1 MIKEN
6 KIKKYVV
13 VIICLL
19 GMLILSGK
27 TENVFANDK
36 KSKDMENSL
45 LSFYIKDVSNVES
58 IKYIPLDK
66 KIIGNKRI
74 TDKSNV
80 VDIGFGEYY
89 IKAKDEKK
97 ELQEPSYSS
106 WYEAPKGG
114 MQFREKLSIEYQV
127 NKDYNNKNL
136 RILKKVVEENIH
148 PKNKVLISASQYVN
162 VKNEYKKNIKACI
175 FYQSYSIQLYE
186 KDLFFE
192 NNYGVSAGA
201 CHLCSY
207 LAKQYKRAF
216 RVNVDYL
223 NDKRYCSVH
232 SLLKTGNLFGAEMLY
247 DIIPNELDL
256 FDYDTYNKNESN
268 FYVVITDINTGKP
281 EYVKI
286 GDLKKD
292 IIYVRASSSLPL
304 LAQNVK
310 INDKEYL
317 DGGISDSI
325 PIKKS
330 IADGNKKNVVILTRD
345 STYRKG
351 KNSLMPII
359 KLKYKK

>member
-1 MIKEN
+1 MIKAGL
-6 KIKKYVV
+6 VV
-13 VIICLL
+13 EGG
-19 GMLILSGK
+19 GMRG
-27 TENVFANDK
+27 V
-36 KSKDMENSL
+36 
-45 LSFYIKDVSNVES
+45 
-58 IKYIPLDK
+58 
-66 KIIGNKRI
+66 
-74 TDKSNV
+74 
-80 VDIGFGEYY
+80 
-89 IKAKDEKK
+89 
-97 ELQEPSYSS
+97 YSS
-106 WYEAPKGG
+106 G
-114 MQFREKLSIEYQV
+114 
-127 NKDYNNKNL
+127 
-136 RILKKVVEENIH
+136 
-148 PKNKVLISASQYVN
+148 VLDFFI
-162 VKNEYKKNIKACI
+162 
-175 FYQSYSIQLYE
+175 E

-201 CHLCSY
+201 CHICSY

-359 KLKYKK
+359 KLKYKKYPNFVKSMADRYIVYNEILDFIKELEDNGDVFVIRPKKPVNIGRTEKNREKLEALYNDGYNDAKDCYEELLKYLGKENL

>member
-1 MIKEN
+1 MIKAGL
-6 KIKKYVV
+6 VV
-13 VIICLL
+13 EGG
-19 GMLILSGK
+19 GMRG
-27 TENVFANDK
+27 V
-36 KSKDMENSL
+36 
-45 LSFYIKDVSNVES
+45 
-58 IKYIPLDK
+58 
-66 KIIGNKRI
+66 
-74 TDKSNV
+74 
-80 VDIGFGEYY
+80 
-89 IKAKDEKK
+89 
-97 ELQEPSYSS
+97 YSS
-106 WYEAPKGG
+106 G
-114 MQFREKLSIEYQV
+114 
-127 NKDYNNKNL
+127 
-136 RILKKVVEENIH
+136 
-148 PKNKVLISASQYVN
+148 VLDFFI
-162 VKNEYKKNIKACI
+162 
-175 FYQSYSIQLYE
+175 E

-247 DIIPNELDL
+247 DIIPNELNL

-268 FYVVITDINTGKP
+268 FYVVITNINTGKP

-359 KLKYKK
+359 KLKYKKYPNFVKSMADRYIVYNEILDFIKELEDNGDVFVIRPKKPVNIGRTEKNREKLEALYNDGYNDAKDCYEELLKYLGKENL

>member
-1 MIKEN
+1 MIKAGL
-6 KIKKYVV
+6 VV
-13 VIICLL
+13 EGG
-19 GMLILSGK
+19 GMRG
-27 TENVFANDK
+27 V
-36 KSKDMENSL
+36 
-45 LSFYIKDVSNVES
+45 
-58 IKYIPLDK
+58 
-66 KIIGNKRI
+66 
-74 TDKSNV
+74 
-80 VDIGFGEYY
+80 
-89 IKAKDEKK
+89 
-97 ELQEPSYSS
+97 YSS
-106 WYEAPKGG
+106 G
-114 MQFREKLSIEYQV
+114 
-127 NKDYNNKNL
+127 
-136 RILKKVVEENIH
+136 
-148 PKNKVLISASQYVN
+148 VLDFFI
-162 VKNEYKKNIKACI
+162 
-175 FYQSYSIQLYE
+175 E

-359 KLKYKK
+359 KLKYKKYPNFVKSMADRYIVYNEILDFIKELEDNGDVFVIRPKNPVKIGRTEKNKEKLEALYNEGYNDAKDCYEELIKYLNI

>member
-1 MIKEN
+1 MIKAGL
-6 KIKKYVV
+6 VV
-13 VIICLL
+13 EGG
-19 GMLILSGK
+19 GMRG
-27 TENVFANDK
+27 V
-36 KSKDMENSL
+36 
-45 LSFYIKDVSNVES
+45 
-58 IKYIPLDK
+58 
-66 KIIGNKRI
+66 
-74 TDKSNV
+74 
-80 VDIGFGEYY
+80 
-89 IKAKDEKK
+89 
-97 ELQEPSYSS
+97 YSS
-106 WYEAPKGG
+106 G
-114 MQFREKLSIEYQV
+114 
-127 NKDYNNKNL
+127 
-136 RILKKVVEENIH
+136 
-148 PKNKVLISASQYVN
+148 VLDFFI
-162 VKNEYKKNIKACI
+162 
-175 FYQSYSIQLYE
+175 E

-330 IADGNKKNVVILTRD
+330 IADGNKKNVVIITRD

-359 KLKYKK
+359 KLKYKKYPNFVKSMADRYIVYNEILDFIKELEDNGDVFVIRPKKPVNIGRTEKNREKLEALYNDGYNDAKDCYEELLKYLGKENL

>member
-1 MIKEN
+1 MIKAGL
-6 KIKKYVV
+6 VV
-13 VIICLL
+13 EGG
-19 GMLILSGK
+19 GMRC
-27 TENVFANDK
+27 V
-36 KSKDMENSL
+36 
-45 LSFYIKDVSNVES
+45 
-58 IKYIPLDK
+58 
-66 KIIGNKRI
+66 
-74 TDKSNV
+74 
-80 VDIGFGEYY
+80 
-89 IKAKDEKK
+89 
-97 ELQEPSYSS
+97 YSS
-106 WYEAPKGG
+106 G
-114 MQFREKLSIEYQV
+114 
-127 NKDYNNKNL
+127 
-136 RILKKVVEENIH
+136 
-148 PKNKVLISASQYVN
+148 VLDFFI
-162 VKNEYKKNIKACI
+162 
-175 FYQSYSIQLYE
+175 E

-359 KLKYKK
+359 KLKYKKYPNFVKSMADRYIVYNEILDFIKELEDNGDVFVIRPKKPVNIGRTEKNREKLEALYNDGYNDAKDCYEELLKYLGKENL

>member
-1 MIKEN
+1 MIKAGL
-6 KIKKYVV
+6 VV
-13 VIICLL
+13 EGG
-19 GMLILSGK
+19 GMRG
-27 TENVFANDK
+27 V
-36 KSKDMENSL
+36 
-45 LSFYIKDVSNVES
+45 
-58 IKYIPLDK
+58 
-66 KIIGNKRI
+66 
-74 TDKSNV
+74 
-80 VDIGFGEYY
+80 
-89 IKAKDEKK
+89 
-97 ELQEPSYSS
+97 YSS
-106 WYEAPKGG
+106 G
-114 MQFREKLSIEYQV
+114 
-127 NKDYNNKNL
+127 
-136 RILKKVVEENIH
+136 
-148 PKNKVLISASQYVN
+148 VLDFFI
-162 VKNEYKKNIKACI
+162 
-175 FYQSYSIQLYE
+175 E

-223 NDKRYCSVH
+223 NDKRYYSVH

-359 KLKYKK
+359 KLKYKKYPNFVKSMADRYIVYNEILDFIKELEDNGDVFVIRPKKPVNIGRTEKNREKLEALYNDGYNDAKDCYEELLKYLGKENL

>member
-1 MIKEN
+1 MIKAGL
-6 KIKKYVV
+6 VV
-13 VIICLL
+13 EGG
-19 GMLILSGK
+19 GMRG
-27 TENVFANDK
+27 V
-36 KSKDMENSL
+36 
-45 LSFYIKDVSNVES
+45 
-58 IKYIPLDK
+58 
-66 KIIGNKRI
+66 
-74 TDKSNV
+74 
-80 VDIGFGEYY
+80 
-89 IKAKDEKK
+89 
-97 ELQEPSYSS
+97 YSS
-106 WYEAPKGG
+106 G
-114 MQFREKLSIEYQV
+114 
-127 NKDYNNKNL
+127 
-136 RILKKVVEENIH
+136 
-148 PKNKVLISASQYVN
+148 VLDFFI
-162 VKNEYKKNIKACI
+162 
-175 FYQSYSIQLYE
+175 E

-232 SLLKTGNLFGAEMLY
+232 SLLKTGNLFGVEMLY

-359 KLKYKK
+359 KLKYKKYPNFVKSMADRYIVYNEILDFIKELEDNGDVFVIRPKKPVNIGRTEKNREKLEALYNDGYNDAKDCYEELLKYLGKENL

>member
-1 MIKEN
+1 MIKAGL
-6 KIKKYVV
+6 VV
-13 VIICLL
+13 EGG
-19 GMLILSGK
+19 GMRG
-27 TENVFANDK
+27 V
-36 KSKDMENSL
+36 
-45 LSFYIKDVSNVES
+45 
-58 IKYIPLDK
+58 
-66 KIIGNKRI
+66 
-74 TDKSNV
+74 
-80 VDIGFGEYY
+80 
-89 IKAKDEKK
+89 
-97 ELQEPSYSS
+97 YSS
-106 WYEAPKGG
+106 G
-114 MQFREKLSIEYQV
+114 
-127 NKDYNNKNL
+127 
-136 RILKKVVEENIH
+136 
-148 PKNKVLISASQYVN
+148 VLDFFI
-162 VKNEYKKNIKACI
+162 
-175 FYQSYSIQLYE
+175 E

-359 KLKYKK
+359 KLKYKKYPNFVKSMADRYIVYNEILDFIKELEDNGDVFVIRPKKPVNIGRTEKNREKLEALYNDGYNDAKDCYEELLKYSGKENL

>member
-1 MIKEN
+1 MIKAGL
-6 KIKKYVV
+6 VV
-13 VIICLL
+13 EGG
-19 GMLILSGK
+19 GMRG
-27 TENVFANDK
+27 V
-36 KSKDMENSL
+36 
-45 LSFYIKDVSNVES
+45 
-58 IKYIPLDK
+58 
-66 KIIGNKRI
+66 
-74 TDKSNV
+74 
-80 VDIGFGEYY
+80 
-89 IKAKDEKK
+89 
-97 ELQEPSYSS
+97 YSS
-106 WYEAPKGG
+106 G
-114 MQFREKLSIEYQV
+114 
-127 NKDYNNKNL
+127 
-136 RILKKVVEENIH
+136 
-148 PKNKVLISASQYVN
+148 VLDFFI
-162 VKNEYKKNIKACI
+162 
-175 FYQSYSIQLYE
+175 E

-268 FYVVITDINTGKP
+268 FYVVITNINTGKP

-359 KLKYKK
+359 KLKYKKYPNFVKSMADRYIVYNEILDFIKELENNGDVFVIRPKKPVNIGRTEKNREKLEALYNDGYNDAKDCYEELLKYLGKENL

>member
-1 MIKEN
+1 MIKAGL
-6 KIKKYVV
+6 VV
-13 VIICLL
+13 EGG
-19 GMLILSGK
+19 GMRG
-27 TENVFANDK
+27 V
-36 KSKDMENSL
+36 
-45 LSFYIKDVSNVES
+45 
-58 IKYIPLDK
+58 
-66 KIIGNKRI
+66 
-74 TDKSNV
+74 
-80 VDIGFGEYY
+80 
-89 IKAKDEKK
+89 
-97 ELQEPSYSS
+97 YSS
-106 WYEAPKGG
+106 G
-114 MQFREKLSIEYQV
+114 
-127 NKDYNNKNL
+127 
-136 RILKKVVEENIH
+136 
-148 PKNKVLISASQYVN
+148 VLDFFI
-162 VKNEYKKNIKACI
+162 
-175 FYQSYSIQLYE
+175 E

-268 FYVVITDINTGKP
+268 FYVVITNINTGKP

-345 STYRKG
+345 NTYRKG

-359 KLKYKK
+359 KLKYKKYPNFVKSMADRYIVYNEILDFIKELENNGDVFVIRPKKPVNIGRTEKNREKLEALYNDGYNDAKDCYEELLKYLGKENL

>member
-1 MIKEN
+1 MIKAGL
-6 KIKKYVV
+6 VV
-13 VIICLL
+13 EGG
-19 GMLILSGK
+19 GMRG
-27 TENVFANDK
+27 V
-36 KSKDMENSL
+36 
-45 LSFYIKDVSNVES
+45 
-58 IKYIPLDK
+58 
-66 KIIGNKRI
+66 
-74 TDKSNV
+74 
-80 VDIGFGEYY
+80 
-89 IKAKDEKK
+89 
-97 ELQEPSYSS
+97 YSS
-106 WYEAPKGG
+106 G
-114 MQFREKLSIEYQV
+114 
-127 NKDYNNKNL
+127 
-136 RILKKVVEENIH
+136 
-148 PKNKVLISASQYVN
+148 VLDFFI
-162 VKNEYKKNIKACI
+162 
-175 FYQSYSIQLYE
+175 E

-247 DIIPNELDL
+247 DIIPSELDL

-359 KLKYKK
+359 KLKYKKYPNFVKSMADRYIVYNEILDFIKELEDNGDVFVIRPKKPVNIGRTEKNREKLEALYNDGYNDAKDCYEELLKYLGKENL

>member
-1 MIKEN
+1 MIKAGL
-6 KIKKYVV
+6 VV
-13 VIICLL
+13 EGG
-19 GMLILSGK
+19 GMRG
-27 TENVFANDK
+27 V
-36 KSKDMENSL
+36 
-45 LSFYIKDVSNVES
+45 
-58 IKYIPLDK
+58 
-66 KIIGNKRI
+66 
-74 TDKSNV
+74 
-80 VDIGFGEYY
+80 
-89 IKAKDEKK
+89 
-97 ELQEPSYSS
+97 YSS
-106 WYEAPKGG
+106 G
-114 MQFREKLSIEYQV
+114 
-127 NKDYNNKNL
+127 
-136 RILKKVVEENIH
+136 
-148 PKNKVLISASQYVN
+148 VLDFFI
-162 VKNEYKKNIKACI
+162 
-175 FYQSYSIQLYE
+175 E

-292 IIYVRASSSLPL
+292 IIYVRASSSL

-359 KLKYKK
+359 KLKYKKYPNFVKSMADRYIVYNEILDFIKELENNGDVFVIRPKKPVNIGRTEKNREKLEALYNDGYNDAKDCYEELLKYLGKENL

>member
-1 MIKEN
+1 MIKAGL
-6 KIKKYVV
+6 VV
-13 VIICLL
+13 EGG
-19 GMLILSGK
+19 GMRG
-27 TENVFANDK
+27 V
-36 KSKDMENSL
+36 
-45 LSFYIKDVSNVES
+45 
-58 IKYIPLDK
+58 
-66 KIIGNKRI
+66 
-74 TDKSNV
+74 
-80 VDIGFGEYY
+80 
-89 IKAKDEKK
+89 
-97 ELQEPSYSS
+97 YSS
-106 WYEAPKGG
+106 G
-114 MQFREKLSIEYQV
+114 
-127 NKDYNNKNL
+127 
-136 RILKKVVEENIH
+136 
-148 PKNKVLISASQYVN
+148 VLDFFI
-162 VKNEYKKNIKACI
+162 
-175 FYQSYSIQLYE
+175 E

-351 KNSLMPII
+351 KNTLMPII
-359 KLKYKK
+359 KLKYKKYPNFVKSMADRYIVYNEILDFIKELENNGDVFVIRPKKPVNIGRTEKNREKLEALYNDGYNDAKDCYEELLKYLGKENL

>member
-1 MIKEN
+1 MIKAGL
-6 KIKKYVV
+6 VV
-13 VIICLL
+13 EGG
-19 GMLILSGK
+19 GMRG
-27 TENVFANDK
+27 V
-36 KSKDMENSL
+36 
-45 LSFYIKDVSNVES
+45 
-58 IKYIPLDK
+58 
-66 KIIGNKRI
+66 
-74 TDKSNV
+74 
-80 VDIGFGEYY
+80 
-89 IKAKDEKK
+89 
-97 ELQEPSYSS
+97 YSS
-106 WYEAPKGG
+106 G
-114 MQFREKLSIEYQV
+114 
-127 NKDYNNKNL
+127 
-136 RILKKVVEENIH
+136 
-148 PKNKVLISASQYVN
+148 VLDFFI
-162 VKNEYKKNIKACI
+162 
-175 FYQSYSIQLYE
+175 E

-247 DIIPNELDL
+247 DIIPNELNL

-359 KLKYKK
+359 KLKYKKYPNFVKSMADRYIVYNEILDFIKELEDNGDVFVIRPKKPVNICRTEKNREKLEALYNDGYNDAKDCYEELLKYLGKENL

>member
-1 MIKEN
+1 MIKAGL
-6 KIKKYVV
+6 VV
-13 VIICLL
+13 EGG
-19 GMLILSGK
+19 GMRG
-27 TENVFANDK
+27 V
-36 KSKDMENSL
+36 
-45 LSFYIKDVSNVES
+45 
-58 IKYIPLDK
+58 
-66 KIIGNKRI
+66 
-74 TDKSNV
+74 
-80 VDIGFGEYY
+80 
-89 IKAKDEKK
+89 
-97 ELQEPSYSS
+97 YSS
-106 WYEAPKGG
+106 G
-114 MQFREKLSIEYQV
+114 
-127 NKDYNNKNL
+127 
-136 RILKKVVEENIH
+136 
-148 PKNKVLISASQYVN
+148 VLDFFI
-162 VKNEYKKNIKACI
+162 
-175 FYQSYSIQLYE
+175 E

-201 CHLCSY
+201 CHLYSY

-268 FYVVITDINTGKP
+268 FYVVITNINTGKP

-359 KLKYKK
+359 KLKYKKYPNFVKSMADRYIVYNEILDFIKELEDNGDVFVIRPKKPVNIGRTEKNREKLEALYNDGYNDAKDCYEELLKYLGKENL

>member
-1 MIKEN
+1 MIKAGL
-6 KIKKYVV
+6 VV
-13 VIICLL
+13 EGG
-19 GMLILSGK
+19 GMRG
-27 TENVFANDK
+27 V
-36 KSKDMENSL
+36 
-45 LSFYIKDVSNVES
+45 
-58 IKYIPLDK
+58 
-66 KIIGNKRI
+66 
-74 TDKSNV
+74 
-80 VDIGFGEYY
+80 
-89 IKAKDEKK
+89 
-97 ELQEPSYSS
+97 YSS
-106 WYEAPKGG
+106 G
-114 MQFREKLSIEYQV
+114 
-127 NKDYNNKNL
+127 
-136 RILKKVVEENIH
+136 
-148 PKNKVLISASQYVN
+148 VLDFFI
-162 VKNEYKKNIKACI
+162 
-175 FYQSYSIQLYE
+175 E

-325 PIKKS
+325 TIKKS

-359 KLKYKK
+359 KLKYKKYPNFVKSMADRYIVYNEILDFIKELEDNGDVFVIRPKKPVNIGRTEKNREKLEALYNDGYNDAKDCYEELLKYLGKENL

>member
-1 MIKEN
+1 
-6 KIKKYVV
+6 V
-13 VIICLL
+13 
-19 GMLILSGK
+19 
-27 TENVFANDK
+27 
-36 KSKDMENSL
+36 
-45 LSFYIKDVSNVES
+45 
-58 IKYIPLDK
+58 
-66 KIIGNKRI
+66 
-74 TDKSNV
+74 
-80 VDIGFGEYY
+80 
-89 IKAKDEKK
+89 IKAGLVVEGGGMRGV
-97 ELQEPSYSS
+97 YSS
-106 WYEAPKGG
+106 G
-114 MQFREKLSIEYQV
+114 
-127 NKDYNNKNL
+127 
-136 RILKKVVEENIH
+136 
-148 PKNKVLISASQYVN
+148 VLDFFI
-162 VKNEYKKNIKACI
+162 
-175 FYQSYSIQLYE
+175 E

-281 EYVKI
+281 EYIKI
-286 GDLKKD
+286 RDLKKD

-359 KLKYKK
+359 KLKYKKYPNFVKSMADRYIVYNEILDFIKELEDNGDVFVIRPKKPVNIGRTEKNREKLEALYNDGYNDAKDCYEELLKYLGKENL

>member
-1 MIKEN
+1 MIKAGL
-6 KIKKYVV
+6 VV
-13 VIICLL
+13 EGG
-19 GMLILSGK
+19 GMRG
-27 TENVFANDK
+27 V
-36 KSKDMENSL
+36 
-45 LSFYIKDVSNVES
+45 
-58 IKYIPLDK
+58 
-66 KIIGNKRI
+66 
-74 TDKSNV
+74 
-80 VDIGFGEYY
+80 
-89 IKAKDEKK
+89 
-97 ELQEPSYSS
+97 YSS
-106 WYEAPKGG
+106 G
-114 MQFREKLSIEYQV
+114 
-127 NKDYNNKNL
+127 
-136 RILKKVVEENIH
+136 
-148 PKNKVLISASQYVN
+148 VLDFFI
-162 VKNEYKKNIKACI
+162 
-175 FYQSYSIQLYE
+175 E

-256 FDYDTYNKNESN
+256 FDYDTYNKNKYN

-359 KLKYKK
+359 KLKYKKYPNFVKSMADRYIVYNEILDFIKELEDNGDVFVIRPKKPVNIGRTEKNREKLEALYNDGYNDAKDCYEELLKYLGKENL

>member
-1 MIKEN
+1 MIKAGL
-6 KIKKYVV
+6 VV
-13 VIICLL
+13 EGG
-19 GMLILSGK
+19 GMRG
-27 TENVFANDK
+27 V
-36 KSKDMENSL
+36 
-45 LSFYIKDVSNVES
+45 
-58 IKYIPLDK
+58 
-66 KIIGNKRI
+66 
-74 TDKSNV
+74 
-80 VDIGFGEYY
+80 
-89 IKAKDEKK
+89 
-97 ELQEPSYSS
+97 YSS
-106 WYEAPKGG
+106 G
-114 MQFREKLSIEYQV
+114 
-127 NKDYNNKNL
+127 
-136 RILKKVVEENIH
+136 
-148 PKNKVLISASQYVN
+148 VLDFFI
-162 VKNEYKKNIKACI
+162 
-175 FYQSYSIQLYE
+175 E

-232 SLLKTGNLFGAEMLY
+232 SLLKTGDLFGAEMLY

-304 LAQNVK
+304 LAKNVK

-359 KLKYKK
+359 KLKYKKYPNFVKSMADRYIVYNEILDFIKELEDNGDVFVIRPKKPVNIGRTEKNREKLEALYNDGYNDAKDCYEELLKYLGKENL

>member
-1 MIKEN
+1 MIKAGL
-6 KIKKYVV
+6 VV
-13 VIICLL
+13 EGG
-19 GMLILSGK
+19 GMRG
-27 TENVFANDK
+27 V
-36 KSKDMENSL
+36 
-45 LSFYIKDVSNVES
+45 
-58 IKYIPLDK
+58 
-66 KIIGNKRI
+66 
-74 TDKSNV
+74 
-80 VDIGFGEYY
+80 
-89 IKAKDEKK
+89 
-97 ELQEPSYSS
+97 YSS
-106 WYEAPKGG
+106 G
-114 MQFREKLSIEYQV
+114 
-127 NKDYNNKNL
+127 
-136 RILKKVVEENIH
+136 
-148 PKNKVLISASQYVN
+148 VLDFFI
-162 VKNEYKKNIKACI
+162 
-175 FYQSYSIQLYE
+175 E

-359 KLKYKK
+359 KLKYKTQTLLKVWLTDILYIMKY

>member
-1 MIKEN
+1 MIKAGL
-6 KIKKYVV
+6 VV
-13 VIICLL
+13 EGG
-19 GMLILSGK
+19 GMRG
-27 TENVFANDK
+27 V
-36 KSKDMENSL
+36 
-45 LSFYIKDVSNVES
+45 
-58 IKYIPLDK
+58 
-66 KIIGNKRI
+66 
-74 TDKSNV
+74 
-80 VDIGFGEYY
+80 
-89 IKAKDEKK
+89 
-97 ELQEPSYSS
+97 YSS
-106 WYEAPKGG
+106 G
-114 MQFREKLSIEYQV
+114 
-127 NKDYNNKNL
+127 
-136 RILKKVVEENIH
+136 
-148 PKNKVLISASQYVN
+148 VLDFFI
-162 VKNEYKKNIKACI
+162 
-175 FYQSYSIQLYE
+175 E

-304 LAQNVK
+304 LAKNVK

-359 KLKYKK
+359 KLKYKKYPNFVKSMADRYIVYNEILDFIKELENNGEVFVIRPKKPVKIRRTEKNREKLEALYNDGYNDAKDCYEELLKYLGKENL

>member
-1 MIKEN
+1 MIKAGL
-6 KIKKYVV
+6 VV
-13 VIICLL
+13 EGG
-19 GMLILSGK
+19 GMRG
-27 TENVFANDK
+27 V
-36 KSKDMENSL
+36 
-45 LSFYIKDVSNVES
+45 
-58 IKYIPLDK
+58 
-66 KIIGNKRI
+66 
-74 TDKSNV
+74 
-80 VDIGFGEYY
+80 
-89 IKAKDEKK
+89 
-97 ELQEPSYSS
+97 YSS
-106 WYEAPKGG
+106 G
-114 MQFREKLSIEYQV
+114 
-127 NKDYNNKNL
+127 
-136 RILKKVVEENIH
+136 
-148 PKNKVLISASQYVN
+148 VLDFFI
-162 VKNEYKKNIKACI
+162 
-175 FYQSYSIQLYE
+175 E

-359 KLKYKK
+359 KLKYKKYPNFVKSMADRYIVYNEILDFIKELEDNGDVFVIRPKKPVNIGRTEKNREKLEALYNDGYNDAKDCYE

>member
-1 MIKEN
+1 MIKAGL
-6 KIKKYVV
+6 VV
-13 VIICLL
+13 EGG
-19 GMLILSGK
+19 GMRG
-27 TENVFANDK
+27 V
-36 KSKDMENSL
+36 
-45 LSFYIKDVSNVES
+45 
-58 IKYIPLDK
+58 
-66 KIIGNKRI
+66 
-74 TDKSNV
+74 
-80 VDIGFGEYY
+80 
-89 IKAKDEKK
+89 
-97 ELQEPSYSS
+97 YSS
-106 WYEAPKGG
+106 G
-114 MQFREKLSIEYQV
+114 
-127 NKDYNNKNL
+127 
-136 RILKKVVEENIH
+136 
-148 PKNKVLISASQYVN
+148 VLDFFI
-162 VKNEYKKNIKACI
+162 
-175 FYQSYSIQLYE
+175 E

-359 KLKYKK
+359 KLKYKKYPNFVKSMADRYIVYNEILDFIKELENNGDVFVIRPKKPVNIGRTEKNREKLEALYNDGYNDAKDCYEELLKYLGKGNL

>member
-1 MIKEN
+1 MIKAGL
-6 KIKKYVV
+6 VV
-13 VIICLL
+13 EGG
-19 GMLILSGK
+19 GMRG
-27 TENVFANDK
+27 V
-36 KSKDMENSL
+36 
-45 LSFYIKDVSNVES
+45 
-58 IKYIPLDK
+58 
-66 KIIGNKRI
+66 
-74 TDKSNV
+74 
-80 VDIGFGEYY
+80 
-89 IKAKDEKK
+89 
-97 ELQEPSYSS
+97 YSS
-106 WYEAPKGG
+106 G
-114 MQFREKLSIEYQV
+114 
-127 NKDYNNKNL
+127 
-136 RILKKVVEENIH
+136 
-148 PKNKVLISASQYVN
+148 VLDFFI
-162 VKNEYKKNIKACI
+162 
-175 FYQSYSIQLYE
+175 E

-359 KLKYKK
+359 KLKYKKYPNFVKSMADRYIVYNEILDFIKELEDNGEVFVIRPKKPVNIGRTEKNREKLEALYNDGYNDAKDCYEELLKYLGKENL

>member
-1 MIKEN
+1 MIKAGL
-6 KIKKYVV
+6 VV
-13 VIICLL
+13 EGG
-19 GMLILSGK
+19 GMRG
-27 TENVFANDK
+27 V
-36 KSKDMENSL
+36 
-45 LSFYIKDVSNVES
+45 
-58 IKYIPLDK
+58 
-66 KIIGNKRI
+66 
-74 TDKSNV
+74 
-80 VDIGFGEYY
+80 
-89 IKAKDEKK
+89 
-97 ELQEPSYSS
+97 YSS
-106 WYEAPKGG
+106 G
-114 MQFREKLSIEYQV
+114 
-127 NKDYNNKNL
+127 
-136 RILKKVVEENIH
+136 
-148 PKNKVLISASQYVN
+148 VLDFFI
-162 VKNEYKKNIKACI
+162 
-175 FYQSYSIQLYE
+175 E

-232 SLLKTGNLFGAEMLY
+232 SLLKTGDLFGAEMLY

-359 KLKYKK
+359 KLKYKKYPNFVKSMADRYIVYNEILDFIKELEDNGDVFVIRPKKPVNIGRTEKNREKLEALYNDGYNDAKDCYEELLKYLGKENL

>member
-1 MIKEN
+1 MIKAGL
-6 KIKKYVV
+6 VV
-13 VIICLL
+13 EGG
-19 GMLILSGK
+19 GMRG
-27 TENVFANDK
+27 V
-36 KSKDMENSL
+36 
-45 LSFYIKDVSNVES
+45 
-58 IKYIPLDK
+58 
-66 KIIGNKRI
+66 
-74 TDKSNV
+74 
-80 VDIGFGEYY
+80 
-89 IKAKDEKK
+89 
-97 ELQEPSYSS
+97 YSS
-106 WYEAPKGG
+106 G
-114 MQFREKLSIEYQV
+114 
-127 NKDYNNKNL
+127 
-136 RILKKVVEENIH
+136 
-148 PKNKVLISASQYVN
+148 VLDFFI
-162 VKNEYKKNIKACI
+162 
-175 FYQSYSIQLYE
+175 E

-292 IIYVRASSSLPL
+292 IIYVRAFSSLPL

-359 KLKYKK
+359 KLKYKKYPNFVKSMADRYIVYNEILDFIKELEDNGDVFVIRPKKPVNIGRTEKNREKLEALYNDGYNDAKDCYEELLKYLGKENL

>member
-1 MIKEN
+1 MIKAGL
-6 KIKKYVV
+6 VV
-13 VIICLL
+13 EGG
-19 GMLILSGK
+19 GMRG
-27 TENVFANDK
+27 V
-36 KSKDMENSL
+36 
-45 LSFYIKDVSNVES
+45 
-58 IKYIPLDK
+58 
-66 KIIGNKRI
+66 
-74 TDKSNV
+74 
-80 VDIGFGEYY
+80 
-89 IKAKDEKK
+89 
-97 ELQEPSYSS
+97 YSS
-106 WYEAPKGG
+106 G
-114 MQFREKLSIEYQV
+114 
-127 NKDYNNKNL
+127 
-136 RILKKVVEENIH
+136 
-148 PKNKVLISASQYVN
+148 VLDFFI
-162 VKNEYKKNIKACI
+162 
-175 FYQSYSIQLYE
+175 E

-359 KLKYKK
+359 KLKYKKYPNFVKSMADRYIVYNEILDFIKELENNGDVFVIRPKKPVNIGRTEKNREKLEALYNDGYNDAKDCYEELIKYLNI

>member
-1 MIKEN
+1 MIKAGL
-6 KIKKYVV
+6 VV
-13 VIICLL
+13 EGG
-19 GMLILSGK
+19 GMRG
-27 TENVFANDK
+27 V
-36 KSKDMENSL
+36 
-45 LSFYIKDVSNVES
+45 
-58 IKYIPLDK
+58 
-66 KIIGNKRI
+66 
-74 TDKSNV
+74 
-80 VDIGFGEYY
+80 
-89 IKAKDEKK
+89 
-97 ELQEPSYSS
+97 YSS
-106 WYEAPKGG
+106 G
-114 MQFREKLSIEYQV
+114 
-127 NKDYNNKNL
+127 
-136 RILKKVVEENIH
+136 
-148 PKNKVLISASQYVN
+148 VLDFFI
-162 VKNEYKKNIKACI
+162 
-175 FYQSYSIQLYE
+175 E

-232 SLLKTGNLFGAEMLY
+232 SLLKTGNLFRAEMLY

-359 KLKYKK
+359 KLKYKKYPNFVKSMADRYIVYNEILDFIKELENNGDVFVIRPKKPVNIGRTEKNREKLEALYNDGYNDAKDCYEELLKYLGKENL